1 MVIICSRRGWFLCRT
16 LSSKKLKAHIGK
28 SEMRRGRV
36 KVYISVGF
44 LHISEINKI
53 LGKVGIT
60 NMAYLTTTGSGQPV
74 LILKEGT
81 TRSRG
86 KEAQRNN
93 IMAARVI
100 GEVLKTTL
108 GPRGMDKMLIDSLGD
123 ITITNDGA
131 AILKEIDVEHP
142 AAKMMVEI
150 AKTQDDMVGDGTTS
164 AVVLASE
171 LLKRAEE
178 LLEQNI
184 HPTILVSGFR
194 KASQKA
200 IEVINKTAVPL
211 DINDRKTLL
220 KVALTSMSSKA
231 IGGAKDHLAEISID
245 AVKQIAEQRGEKT
258 IADIDNIQLIKKT
271 GKSLLETELIQGI
284 IIDKE
289 VVNPGMLKMKENAKI
304 ALIDSALEIE
314 KTEISAEIRIKD
326 PTQMKAFLDQENDM
340 MQDMVVKIK
349 ASGANVIFC
358 QKGIDDMV
366 QHFLAKEGII
376 AARRVKESDM
386 EKLARATGG
395 RIISDLDDLKK
406 ADLGS
411 AGLVEERKIGDD
423 KMIFVEKC
431 KDPHSVAILIRAGL
445 ERMVDEAERAMTDS
459 LSVVSDVIENSQI
472 VPGGGAIEIEIAKE
486 LRKYATKVGGREQL
500 AVEAFADAVEVIPR
514 TLAENAG
521 LEPIDILVEL
531 RSTHDKA
538 DGKFTGINVFTGKL
552 QDSVANGVIEPI
564 VVKEQA
570 IKSAAESAAMILRI
584 DDVITAK
591 APKAPAG
598 GPGGMPGGMGE
609 E

>member
-1 MVIICSRRGWFLCRT
+1 
-16 LSSKKLKAHIGK
+16 
-28 SEMRRGRV
+28 
-36 KVYISVGF
+36 
-44 LHISEINKI
+44 
-53 LGKVGIT
+53 
-60 NMAYLTTTGSGQPV
+60 MAYLTTTGSGQPV

-81 TRSRG
+81 SRSRG

-131 AILKEIDVEHP
+131 AILDEMDVEHP

-150 AKTQDDMVGDGTTS
+150 AKTQDDMVGDGTTT

-171 LLKRAEE
+171 LLKKAEE
-178 LLEQNI
+178 LLDQNI
-184 HPTILVSGFR
+184 HPTILVSGYR
-194 KASQKA
+194 KAAQKA
-200 IEVINKTAVPL
+200 IEIIGKTAMPVN
-211 DINDRKTLL
+211 IEDRKTLL

-231 IGGAKDHLAEISID
+231 VGAAREHLAEIAID
-245 AVKQIAEQRGEKT
+245 AVKQITEQRGDKK
-258 IADIDNIQLIKKT
+258 IADIDNIQLVKKT
-271 GKSLLETELIQGI
+271 GKSLLETQLVSGI

-289 VVNPGMLKMKENAKI
+289 VVHSGMLKKKENAKI
-304 ALIDSALEIE
+304 ALLDSALEIE
-314 KTEISAEIRIKD
+314 KTEISAEIRIRD
-326 PTQMKAFLDQENDM
+326 PTQMKAFLDQETNM
-340 MQDMVVKIK
+340 MQEMAKKIK
-349 ASGANVIFC
+349 ASKADVVFC

-376 AARRVKESDM
+376 AARRIKESDM

-395 RIISDLDDLKK
+395 RITSDLDDLTAK
-406 ADLGS
+406 DLGQ

-459 LSVVSDVIENSQI
+459 LSVVSDVIENSKI
-472 VPGGGAIEIEIAKE
+472 VAGGGAVEVEVAKE
-486 LRKYATKVGGREQL
+486 LRKYATNVGGREQL
-500 AVEAFADAVEVIPR
+500 AVEAFAEAVEIIPK

-521 LEPIDILVEL
+521 LEPIDIIVEL
-531 RSTHDKA
+531 RSTHEKTKNQYK
-538 DGKFTGINVFTGKL
+538 GVNVFNGKVE
-552 QDSVANGVIEPI
+552 DSLDNGVIEPA

-584 DDVITAK
+584 DDVIAATK
-591 APKAPAG
+591 PKEGPGGPG
-598 GPGGMPGGMGE
+598 GPGGMPGGP
-609 E
+609 

>member
-1 MVIICSRRGWFLCRT
+1 
-16 LSSKKLKAHIGK
+16 
-28 SEMRRGRV
+28 
-36 KVYISVGF
+36 
-44 LHISEINKI
+44 
-53 LGKVGIT
+53 
-60 NMAYLTTTGSGQPV
+60 MAYLTTTGSGQPV

-108 GPRGMDKMLIDSLGD
+108 GPKGMDKMLIDSLGD

-150 AKTQDDMVGDGTTS
+150 AKTQDDMVGDGTTT

-171 LLKRAEE
+171 LLKKAEE
-178 LLEQNI
+178 LLDQNI
-184 HPTILVSGFR
+184 HPIILVSGYR

-200 IEVINKTAVPL
+200 IEVLNKIAIPL
-211 DINDRKTLL
+211 DVNDRKTLL

-231 IGGAKDHLAEISID
+231 VGAAREHLAEISID
-245 AVKQIAEQRGEKT
+245 AVKQIAEQRGDKT

-271 GKSLLETELIQGI
+271 GKSLIETQLIRGI

-289 VVNPGMLKMKENAKI
+289 VVNPGMPKIKENAKI
-304 ALIDSALEIE
+304 ALLESALEIE

-326 PTQMKAFLDQENDM
+326 PSQMKAFLDQETDM
-340 MQDMVVKIK
+340 MKGMVTKIK
-349 ASGANVIFC
+349 ASKADVVFC

-366 QHFLAKEGII
+366 QHFLSKEGIM

-395 RIISDLDDLKK
+395 RIISGLDDLKP
-406 ADLGS
+406 ADLGM

-431 KDPHSVAILIRAGL
+431 KDPHSVAILVRAGL
-445 ERMVDEAERAMTDS
+445 ERMVDEAERAMIDS
-459 LSVVSDVIENSQI
+459 LSVISDVIENNKI
-472 VPGGGAIEIEIAKE
+472 VAGGGAVEIEVAKE

-500 AVEAFADAVEVIPR
+500 AVEAFAEAVEVIPR

-531 RSTHDKA
+531 RSKHDTQ
-538 DGKFTGINVFTGKL
+538 DGKNIGINVFTGKL
-552 QDSVANGVIEPI
+552 QNSIDNGVIEPL

-584 DDVITAK
+584 DDIITAK
-591 APKAPAG
+591 SPKG
-598 GPGGMPGGMGE
+598 GPPGGMPGGPEGE

>member
-1 MVIICSRRGWFLCRT
+1 
-16 LSSKKLKAHIGK
+16 
-28 SEMRRGRV
+28 
-36 KVYISVGF
+36 
-44 LHISEINKI
+44 
-53 LGKVGIT
+53 
-60 NMAYLTTTGSGQPV
+60 MAYLTTTGSGQPV
-74 LILKEGT
+74 LVLKEGT
-81 TRSRG
+81 SRSRG

-131 AILKEIDVEHP
+131 AILDEIDVEHP

-150 AKTQDDMVGDGTTS
+150 AKTQDDMVGDGTTT

-171 LLKRAEE
+171 LLKKAEE
-178 LLEQNI
+178 LLDQNI
-184 HPTILVSGFR
+184 HPTILVSGYR
-194 KASQKA
+194 KAAQKA
-200 IEVINKTAVPL
+200 IEIIGKTAMPVN
-211 DINDRKTLL
+211 IEDRKTLL

-231 IGGAKDHLAEISID
+231 VGAAREHLAEIAID
-245 AVKQIAEQRGEKT
+245 AVKQITEQRGDKK
-258 IADIDNIQLIKKT
+258 IADIDNIQLVKKT
-271 GKSLLETELIQGI
+271 GKSLLETQLVSGI

-289 VVNPGMLKMKENAKI
+289 VVHSGMLKKKENAKI
-304 ALIDSALEIE
+304 ALLDSALEIE
-314 KTEISAEIRIKD
+314 KTEISAEIRIRD
-326 PTQMKAFLDQENDM
+326 PTQMKAFLEQETNM
-340 MQDMVVKIK
+340 MQEMAKKIK
-349 ASGANVIFC
+349 ASKADVVFC

-376 AARRVKESDM
+376 AARRIKESDM

-395 RIISDLDDLKK
+395 RITSDLDDLTAK
-406 ADLGS
+406 DLGQ

-459 LSVVSDVIENSQI
+459 LSVVSDVIENSKI
-472 VPGGGAIEIEIAKE
+472 VAGGGAVEVEVAKE
-486 LRKYATKVGGREQL
+486 LRRYATKVGGREQL

-521 LEPIDILVEL
+521 LEPIDIIVEV
-531 RSTHDKA
+531 RSAHEKE
-538 DGKFTGINVFTGKL
+538 DGRYKGVNVFTGKL
-552 QDSVANGVIEPI
+552 QNSLDSGVIEPA

-584 DDVITAK
+584 DDVIAATK
-591 APKAPAG
+591 PKAG
-598 GPGGMPGGMGE
+598 GPGGGMPGGPEG
-609 E
+609 

>member
-1 MVIICSRRGWFLCRT
+1 
-16 LSSKKLKAHIGK
+16 
-28 SEMRRGRV
+28 
-36 KVYISVGF
+36 
-44 LHISEINKI
+44 
-53 LGKVGIT
+53 
-60 NMAYLTTTGSGQPV
+60 MAYLTTTGSGQPV

-164 AVVLASE
+164 AVVIASE
-171 LLKRAEE
+171 LLKKAED
-178 LLEQNI
+178 LLDQNI

-200 IEVINKTAVPL
+200 IEVINKTAQPL
-211 DINDRKTLL
+211 DTDDRKVLL

-231 IGGAKDHLAEISID
+231 VGGAKEHLAGISID
-245 AVKQIAEQRGEKT
+245 AVKQIVEQRGDKT
-258 IADIDNIQLIKKT
+258 LADIDNIQLIKKT
-271 GKSLLETELIQGI
+271 GKGLLETELIRGI

-289 VVNPGMLKMKENAKI
+289 VVNPGMPKIKENAKI
-304 ALIDSALEIE
+304 ALLDSALEIE
-314 KTEISAEIRIKD
+314 KTEITAEIRIKD
-326 PTQMKAFLDQENDM
+326 PTQMKAFLDQETNM
-340 MQDMVVKIK
+340 MQEMVNKIK

-358 QKGIDDMV
+358 QKGVDDMV
-366 QHFLAKEGII
+366 QHFLAKDGII

-395 RIISDLDDLKK
+395 RIVSDLDDLKTT
-406 ADLGS
+406 DLGF
-411 AGLVEERKIGDD
+411 AGLVEERKIGED
-423 KMIFVEKC
+423 KLIFVEKC
-431 KDPHSVAILIRAGL
+431 KDPHAVAILIRAGL
-445 ERMVDEAERAMTDS
+445 ERLVDEAERALVDS
-459 LSVVSDVIENSQI
+459 LSVVSDVIENNKI

-531 RSTHDKA
+531 RSAHDKA
-538 DGKFTGINVFTGKL
+538 ENKNQGINVFAGKL
-552 QDSVANGVIEPI
+552 QDSIDNGVIEPI
-564 VVKEQA
+564 IVKEQA
-570 IKSAAESAAMILRI
+570 IKSASESAAMILRI

-591 APKAPAG
+591 APKTPAG

-609 E
+609 D

>member
-1 MVIICSRRGWFLCRT
+1 
-16 LSSKKLKAHIGK
+16 
-28 SEMRRGRV
+28 
-36 KVYISVGF
+36 
-44 LHISEINKI
+44 
-53 LGKVGIT
+53 
-60 NMAYLTTTGSGQPV
+60 MAYLTTTGSGQPV

-93 IMAARVI
+93 IMAAQVI

-108 GPRGMDKMLIDSLGD
+108 GPRGMDKMLVDSLGD

-150 AKTQDDMVGDGTTS
+150 AKTQDDMVGDGTTT

-171 LLKRAEE
+171 LLKKAEE
-178 LLEQNI
+178 LLDQNI
-184 HPTILVSGFR
+184 HPIILVSGYR

-200 IEVINKTAVPL
+200 IEVMNKIAIPL

-220 KVALTSMSSKA
+220 KVALTSMSSKSVGSA
-231 IGGAKDHLAEISID
+231 REHLAEISID
-245 AVKQIAEQRGEKT
+245 AVKQITECRGDKT
-258 IADIDNIQLIKKT
+258 IADIDNIQLVKKT
-271 GKSLLETELIQGI
+271 GKSLLETQLIRGI

-289 VVNPGMLKMKENAKI
+289 VVNPGMPKTKENAKI
-304 ALIDSALEIE
+304 LLLDIALEIE
-314 KTEISAEIRIKD
+314 KTEMSAEIRIKD
-326 PTQMKAFLDQENDM
+326 PSQMKAFLDQENDM
-340 MQDMVVKIK
+340 MQNMVTKVK
-349 ASGANVIFC
+349 ASGADIVFC

-366 QHFLAKEGII
+366 QHFLAKAGIM

-395 RIISDLDDLKK
+395 RIISDLDDLKP
-406 ADLGS
+406 ADLGL
-411 AGLVEERKIGDD
+411 AGLVDERKIGDD

-445 ERMVDEAERAMTDS
+445 ERMVDEAERAITDS
-459 LSVVSDVIENSQI
+459 LSVVSDVIENNKI
-472 VPGGGAIEIEIAKE
+472 VPGGGAVEIEVAKE

-521 LEPIDILVEL
+521 LQPIDILVEL
-531 RSTHDKA
+531 RSKHDA
-538 DGKFTGINVFTGKL
+538 PEGKNIGINVFTGKL
-552 QDSVANGVIEPI
+552 QNSVEEGVIEPL

-591 APKAPAG
+591 SPKG
-598 GPGGMPGGMGE
+598 GPGGPGGGMPGGPEGE

>member
-1 MVIICSRRGWFLCRT
+1 
-16 LSSKKLKAHIGK
+16 
-28 SEMRRGRV
+28 
-36 KVYISVGF
+36 
-44 LHISEINKI
+44 
-53 LGKVGIT
+53 
-60 NMAYLTTTGSGQPV
+60 MAYLTTTGSGQPV

-93 IMAARVI
+93 IMAAQVI
-100 GEVLKTTL
+100 GEVLKSTL
-108 GPRGMDKMLIDSLGD
+108 GPRGMDKMLVDSLGD

-150 AKTQDDMVGDGTTS
+150 AKTQDDMVGDGTTT

-171 LLKRAEE
+171 LLKKAEE
-178 LLEQNI
+178 LLDQNI
-184 HPTILVSGFR
+184 HPIILVSGYR

-200 IEVINKTAVPL
+200 IEVMNKIAIPL
-211 DINDRKTLL
+211 DVNDRKTLL
-220 KVALTSMSSKA
+220 KVALTSMSSKSVGSA
-231 IGGAKDHLAEISID
+231 REHLAEISID
-245 AVKQIAEQRGEKT
+245 AVKQIAEQRGDKT
-258 IADIDNIQLIKKT
+258 IADIDNIQLVKKT
-271 GKSLLETELIQGI
+271 GKSLLETQLIRGI

-289 VVNPGMLKMKENAKI
+289 VVNPGMPKTKENAKV
-304 ALIDSALEIE
+304 LLLDVALEIE
-314 KTEISAEIRIKD
+314 KTEMSAEIRIKD
-326 PTQMKAFLDQENDM
+326 PSQMKAFLDQENDM
-340 MQDMVVKIK
+340 MEKMVTKVK
-349 ASGANVIFC
+349 ASGADIVFC

-366 QHFLAKEGII
+366 QHFLAKAGIM

-395 RIISDLDDLKK
+395 RIISDLDDLKA
-406 ADLGS
+406 ADLGL
-411 AGLVEERKIGDD
+411 AGLVDERKIGDD

-445 ERMVDEAERAMTDS
+445 ERMVDEAERAIIDS
-459 LSVVSDVIENSQI
+459 LSVVSDVIENNKI
-472 VPGGGAIEIEIAKE
+472 VPGGGAVEIEVAKE

-500 AVEAFADAVEVIPR
+500 AVEAFADAIEVIPR

-521 LEPIDILVEL
+521 LQPIDILVEL
-531 RSTHDKA
+531 RSKHDA
-538 DGKFTGINVFTGKL
+538 PEGKNIGINVFTGKL
-552 QDSVANGVIEPI
+552 QNSVENGVIEPL

-591 APKAPAG
+591 SPKGGPG
-598 GPGGMPGGMGE
+598 GPGGMPGGPEGE